1 MKTSSNGTT
10 GTWRIRPA
18 VAGRSR
24 QESRLPANP
33 LPARLLIVA
42 LVAVL
47 GLLAGVSCSST
58 GGNVVRPTRTGKTI
72 KTAADSES
80 VTAEKPVFESTVE
93 AVPGVTEIEVYEGS
107 GEFINREAARPTPQ
121 AVAED
126 GEIVLNFE
134 GESIQS
140 VVHTILGEVLQE
152 TFVIAP
158 GVSGEVT
165 FSTSK
170 PVTREQL
177 MPILELLLRW
187 NGATMVYSEGRYHV
201 LPVADAIPGH
211 LAPQIGSAEL
221 ARGYEVRAV
230 PLQYISATEM
240 EKILQPY
247 VRQGGIVQVDNM
259 RSMIFLAG
267 TPEELFNYMKT
278 VEIFDVDWLKGM
290 SVGIYPLRTVDVPS
304 IITELEGIFGA
315 GGESPLAGMF
325 RFVPL
330 ERLGSVMVI
339 TYQKE
344 YLYKAE
350 EWIEILDRGA
360 AGAGKQLYVYRVK
373 NLEAPILAGYL
384 TQLFGG
390 ESTQPTRDTQRGTLA
405 PGLEPAQV
413 GTVED
418 FNQNRLGMAEQ
429 RAAQQGVESGAIDMG
444 TGDIRITSVL
454 ETNSLL
460 IQATQAE
467 YNAVLA
473 AIERIDIEPLQVL
486 IESQV
491 LDVELNEELQFG
503 VNWFLTNNPALVPE
517 GIGDIDRY
525 VQSAAF
531 GSGSA
536 QSGGFNFLTTVAT
549 PLSNGMPFVQATI
562 AALDEVTDVRSLAA
576 PSLLVRNNATAT
588 ITVGTQVPVQSSQ
601 ITTGNQNVVSS
612 AQYVSTGITLT
623 VTPRIN
629 PGGLVYMD
637 ISQDVSRPGARDPD
651 ISTSGNP
658 PINNKTVTS
667 QVAVQSGQTVFLG
680 GLISEQDSLGRTG
693 VPFLSRVPIIGLLF
707 GARTKAATRSET
719 LVMITPTVI
728 ESAVDLKQI
737 SEDMEAEFS
746 RIPPLKISRLNKIDR
761 AGREEVTAED
771 EVTIEYE
778 E

>member
-1 MKTSSNGTT
+1 MINKGNFGAR
-10 GTWRIRPA
+10 WIAVLLA
-18 VAGRSR
+18 VAV
-24 QESRLPANP
+24 
-33 LPARLLIVA
+33 VA
-42 LVAVL
+42 
-47 GLLAGVSCSST
+47 GCSSFGAT
-58 GGNVVRPTRTGKTI
+58 PVRPTSTDKTI
-72 KTAADSES
+72 KSAADSPPS
-80 VTAEKPVFESTVE
+80 DQPVLGTDVAAE
-93 AVPGVTEIEVYEGS
+93 PGVTDLEIYAGT
-107 GEFINREAARPTPQ
+107 GEFINEEAAR
-121 AVAED
+121 VAAQPVVED

-158 GVSGEVT
+158 GVGGEVT

-187 NGATMVYSEGRYHV
+187 NGATLVYTEGRYHV
-201 LPVADAIPGH
+201 LPVSDAIKGH
-211 LAPQIGSAEL
+211 LFPEVGSAER

-230 PLQYISATEM
+230 PLQYISAIQM

-247 VRQGGIVQVDNM
+247 VRDGAIVQVDPF

-267 TPEELFNYMKT
+267 TPEELRNYLKT
-278 VEIFDVDWLKGM
+278 VEIFDVDWLSGM
-290 SVGIYPLRTVDVPS
+290 SVGIYPLRTVDVES
-304 IITELEGIFGA
+304 IITELDSVFSA

-339 TYQKE
+339 TYQE
-344 YLYKAE
+344 DYLYKAE
-350 EWIEILDRGA
+350 EWIKILDRGA
-360 AGAGKQLYVYRVK
+360 AGSGKQLFVYRVK

-390 ESTQPTRDTQRGTLA
+390 EAGQATRNTPRGTLA
-405 PGLEPAQV
+405 PGLEPARV
-413 GTVED
+413 GTVSD
-418 FNQNRLGMAEQ
+418 FNQSRLGMDQ
-429 RAAQQGVESGAIDMG
+429 PQQGQTQGVQSGELSIGDS
-444 TGDIRITSVL
+444 DIRITSVL

-460 IQATQAE
+460 IQASQAE

-503 VNWFLTNNPALVPE
+503 VNWYLTNNPALIPE
-517 GIGDIDRY
+517 GIGDIDEY
-525 VQSAAF
+525 VQTAAF
-531 GSGSA
+531 GSGGEET
-536 QSGGFNFLTTVAT
+536 GGFNFLTTLAT
-549 PLSNGMPFVQATI
+549 PLSDGMPFVQATI
-562 AALDEVTDVRSLAA
+562 AALDKVTDVRSLAA

-601 ITTGNQNVVSS
+601 ISAGIGNNVVTS

-637 ISQDVSRPGARDPD
+637 IQQDVSRPGARDPD

-680 GLISEQDSLGRTG
+680 GLISEQDAQGRSG
-693 VPFLSRVPIIGLLF
+693 VPFLSRVPLVGPLF
-707 GARTKAATRSET
+707 GSRTKAAFRSET
-719 LVMITPTVI
+719 LVMITPTVV
-728 ESAVDLKQI
+728 ESAVDLRAI
-737 SEDMEAEFS
+737 SEEMESEFS
-746 RIPPLKISRLNKIDR
+746 RVPPLKISRLNKVDRQNDDAAAIDN
-761 AGREEVTAED
+761 EE
-771 EVTIEYE
+771 
-778 E
+778 

>member
-1 MKTSSNGTT
+1 MKTSNKKPSGMDDRERYGSGPRRHRYGWTYRLLILLAVVAVAASCSTT
-10 GTWRIRPA
+10 GTQP
-18 VAGRSR
+18 
-24 QESRLPANP
+24 
-33 LPARLLIVA
+33 
-42 LVAVL
+42 
-47 GLLAGVSCSST
+47 
-58 GGNVVRPTRTGKTI
+58 VRPITTGKTI
-72 KTAADSES
+72 KSAADS
-80 VTAEKPVFESTVE
+80 KPVAEPVIETATQQS
-93 AVPGVTEIEVYEGS
+93 PGITELEIYEGS
-107 GEFINREAARPTPQ
+107 GEFINEEAARREHAP
-121 AVAED
+121 VSED

-134 GESIQS
+134 AESIQS

-158 GVSGEVT
+158 GVGGEVT

-187 NGATMVYSEGRYHV
+187 NGATLVYSEGRYNV
-201 LPVADAIPGH
+201 LPVSDAIPGH
-211 LAPQIGSAEL
+211 LVPEIGSAEL

-230 PLQYISATEM
+230 PLRYIAPTEM

-247 VRQGGIVQVDNM
+247 VRDGAIVQVDNF

-267 TPEELFNYMKT
+267 TPEELRNYLQT
-278 VEIFDVDWLKGM
+278 VEIFDVDWLEGM
-290 SVGIYPLRTVDVPS
+290 SVGIYPLRTVEVES
-304 IITELEGIFGA
+304 IISELDTIFGA

-325 RFVPL
+325 RFIPL
-330 ERLGSVMVI
+330 ERLGSVLVI
-339 TYQKE
+339 TFQKE

-390 ESTQPTRDTQRGTLA
+390 EGGQQQTRTQQRGTLA

-413 GTVED
+413 GSVQD
-418 FNQNRLGMAEQ
+418 FNESRFGAERQ
-429 RAAQQGVESGAIDMG
+429 GGQQGVQSGALDMG
-444 TGDIRITSVL
+444 NGDIRITSVV

-460 IQATQAE
+460 IQSTQAE

-503 VNWFLTNNPALVPE
+503 VNWFLTNNPDLVPD

-525 VQSAAF
+525 IQSAAF

-536 QSGGFNFLTTVAT
+536 ESGGFNFLTTLAR
-549 PLSNGMPFVQATI
+549 PLNNGMPFVQATI

-601 ITTGNQNVVSS
+601 ITTGGSGNVVSS

-680 GLISEQDSLGRTG
+680 GLISEQDSRGRSG
-693 VPFLSRVPIIGLLF
+693 VPFLSRVPVLGSMF
-707 GARTKAATRSET
+707 GSKTKAVSRSET
-719 LVMITPTVI
+719 LVMITPTVV
-728 ESAVDLKQI
+728 ETAVDLREI
-737 SEDMEAEFS
+737 SKEMEKEFS
-746 RIPPLKISRLNKIDR
+746 RVPPLKISRINKVDRLPEEGSDIEID
-761 AGREEVTAED
+761 E
-771 EVTIEYE
+771 
-778 E
+778 

>member
-1 MKTSSNGTT
+1 MTMINKGNY
-10 GTWRIRPA
+10 A
-18 VAGRSR
+18 MR
-24 QESRLPANP
+24 QLAI
-33 LPARLLIVA
+33 LL
-42 LVAVL
+42 AVL
-47 GLLAGVSCSST
+47 LLAGCASFGST
-58 GGNVVRPTRTGKTI
+58 PVRPTSTGKTI
-72 KTAADSES
+72 KSATDPLPND
-80 VTAEKPVFESTVE
+80 KPVLETSIATQ
-93 AVPGVTEIEVYEGS
+93 PGVTDLEIYEGT
-107 GEFINREAARPTPQ
+107 GQFINEEAAQARPPS
-121 AVAED
+121 VAED

-134 GESIQS
+134 GESIQA

-158 GVSGEVT
+158 GVGGEVT

-187 NGATMVYSEGRYHV
+187 NGATLVYTDDRYHV
-201 LPVADAIPGH
+201 LPISDAIKGH
-211 LAPQIGSAEL
+211 LFPEIGSAER

-230 PLQYISATEM
+230 PLQYISAIQM
-240 EKILQPY
+240 ERILQPY
-247 VRQGGIVQVDNM
+247 VRDGAIVQVDPF

-267 TPEELFNYMKT
+267 TPEELRNYLKT
-278 VEIFDVDWLKGM
+278 VEIFDVDWLSGM
-290 SVGIYPLRTVDVPS
+290 SVGIYPLRTVDVTS
-304 IITELEGIFGA
+304 IITELDSVFSA

-339 TYQKE
+339 TYQQE

-350 EWIEILDRGA
+350 EWINILDRGA
-360 AGAGKQLYVYRVK
+360 AGSGKQLYVYRVK

-390 ESTQPTRDTQRGTLA
+390 EGGRATENRPRGTLA
-405 PGLEPAQV
+405 PGLEPAKV
-413 GTVED
+413 GTVND
-418 FNQNRLGMAEQ
+418 FNQSRLGMEQ
-429 RAAQQGVESGAIDMG
+429 SQQTQPQGVQSGALTIGDES
-444 TGDIRITSVL
+444 DIRITSVL

-460 IQATQAE
+460 IQSSQAE

-503 VNWFLTNNPALVPE
+503 VNWYLTNNPALIPE
-517 GIGDIDRY
+517 GIGDIDEY
-525 VQSAAF
+525 VQTAAF
-531 GSGSA
+531 GSGGEET
-536 QSGGFNFLTTVAT
+536 GGFNFLTTLAT
-549 PLSNGMPFVQATI
+549 PLSDGMPFVQATI
-562 AALDEVTDVRSLAA
+562 AALDKVTDVRSLAA

-601 ITTGNQNVVSS
+601 ISAGIGNNVVTS

-637 ISQDVSRPGARDPD
+637 IQQDVSRPGARDPD

-680 GLISEQDSLGRTG
+680 GLISEQDAQGRSG
-693 VPFLSRVPIIGLLF
+693 VPFLSRVPLIGPLF
-707 GARTKAATRSET
+707 GSRTKAAFRSET
-719 LVMITPTVI
+719 LVMITPTVV
-728 ESAVDLKQI
+728 ESAVDLREI
-737 SEDMEAEFS
+737 SEDMEQEFS
-746 RIPPLKISRLNKIDR
+746 RVPPLKISRLNKVDR
-761 AGREEVTAED
+761 QREGSPDIENAE
-771 EVTIEYE
+771 
-778 E
+778 

>member
-1 MKTSSNGTT
+1 MKTTNDGNSGMSKNERCRG
-10 GTWRIRPA
+10 
-18 VAGRSR
+18 GRAR
-24 QESRLPANP
+24 HHQGRVR
-33 LPARLLIVA
+33 RLLVV
-42 LVAVL
+42 LAVVVVT
-47 GLLAGVSCSST
+47 VSCSTT
-58 GGNVVRPTRTGKTI
+58 GSQTVRPTSTGKTI
-72 KTAADSES
+72 KSASTSAPAGE
-80 VTAEKPVFESTVE
+80 PVIE
-93 AVPGVTEIEVYEGS
+93 ASARQDAGITELEIYEGS
-107 GEFINREAARPTPQ
+107 GEFIDREAAQRKREP
-121 AVAED
+121 VSED

-134 GESIQS
+134 AESIQS

-158 GVSGEVT
+158 GVGGEVT

-187 NGATMVYSEGRYHV
+187 NGATMVYTEGRYHV
-201 LPVADAIPGH
+201 LPVSDAIPGH
-211 LAPQIGSAEL
+211 LVPQIGSAEL

-230 PLQYISATEM
+230 PLRYISPTEM

-247 VRQGGIVQVDNM
+247 VRDGAIVQVDNN

-267 TPEELFNYMKT
+267 TPEELRNYLQT
-278 VEIFDVDWLKGM
+278 VAIFDVDWLEGM
-290 SVGIYPLRTVDVPS
+290 SVGIYPLRTVEVDS
-304 IITELEGIFGA
+304 IISELDAIFSA

-325 RFVPL
+325 RFLPL

-390 ESTQPTRDTQRGTLA
+390 EGGQQSTRSTQRGSLA

-413 GTVED
+413 GSVQD
-418 FNQNRLGMAEQ
+418 FNQSRLGMEQ
-429 RAAQQGVESGAIDMG
+429 QGGQQGVQSGALDMG

-460 IQATQAE
+460 IQSTQAE

-503 VNWFLTNNPALVPE
+503 VNWFLTNNPALVPP

-536 QSGGFNFLTTVAT
+536 EAGGFNFLTTLAT
-549 PLSNGMPFVQATI
+549 PLNNGMPFVQATI

-601 ITTGNQNVVSS
+601 ITTGGSGNVVSS

-680 GLISEQDSLGRTG
+680 GLISEQDSRGRSG
-693 VPFLSRVPIIGLLF
+693 VPFLSRVPWLGSLF
-707 GARTKAATRSET
+707 GSKTKAASRSET
-719 LVMITPTVI
+719 LVMITPTVV
-728 ESAVDLKQI
+728 ETAVDLKAI
-737 SEDMEAEFS
+737 SEEMENEFS
-746 RIPPLKISRLNKIDR
+746 RVPPLKISRIIKEPPEADQAAGVEID
-761 AGREEVTAED
+761 E
-771 EVTIEYE
+771 
-778 E
+778 